1 MNSYKGT
8 RTYYVGPLERAISL
22 DIEIP
27 IDEEPT
33 DHKGLVRLN
42 YSGQLECI
50 ETGNVRI
57 KKQ

>member
-8 RTYYVGPLERAISL
+8 YYVGGLERAISL
-22 DIEIP
+22 DTEIP
-27 IDEEPT
+27 IDVQPK
-33 DHKGLVRLN
+33 DYKGLVRLN

-57 KKQ
+57 KEE

>member
-8 RTYYVGPLERAISL
+8 RTYYVRPLERAMSL
-22 DIEIP
+22 DIKIP
-27 IDEEPT
+27 IDEKPT
-33 DHKGLVRLN
+33 DYKGLVRLN

-50 ETGNVRI
+50 ETGNVCI